1 MLRTESARDGEE
13 GNVVDRNVAVDDT
26 RLCCSLTRSI
36 PDHTKHASLVHDAT
50 ATRLDPLQLLLRLRF
65 VILKKRSTLH
75 V

>member
-1 MLRTESARDGEE
+1 MLCTESARDGEE

-26 RLCCSLTRSI
+26 RLCCSLTGSV
-36 PDHTKHASLVHDAT
+36 PDDPKHASLVHDAT

-75 V
+75 I